1 MLFDTTFLIDLQ
13 REVLKRAPGKAFAFL
28 EAHSDSPVWI
38 SIITYGE
45 MAEGFSSGARE
56 DFLSL
61 MQPYHVVGLTAEI
74 AWRYGQLS
82 RLLRANGASL
92 GDNDL
97 WIACTALEMDAQLVT
112 RDRRHFDRIP
122 ALRLVTY

>member
-13 REVLKRAPGKAFAFL
+13 REAVRRAPGKAFGFL
-28 EAHSDSPVWI
+28 EARGDAPVLI

-45 MAEGFSSGARE
+45 MSEGFTADARA

-61 MQPYHVVGLTAEI
+61 MEPYQVIGLTQEI
-74 AWRYGQLS
+74 AWRYGQIS
-82 RLLRANGASL
+82 RRLRQDGASI

-97 WIACTALEMDAQLVT
+97 WIACTALEVDAELVT
-112 RDRRHFDRIP
+112 RDRRHFDRVSG
-122 ALRLVTY
+122 LRLATY

>member
-13 REVLKRAPGKAFAFL
+13 REALHRLPGKAFRFL
-28 EAHSDSPVWI
+28 ETNGDAPVWI

-45 MAEGFSSGARE
+45 MAEGFAPEARE

-61 MQPYHVVGLTAEI
+61 IQPYQIIGLTEET

-82 RLLRANGASL
+82 RLLREKGTPL

-97 WIACTALEMDAQLVT
+97 WIACTAMEMDVQLVT

-122 ALRLVTY
+122 SLSLVTY